1 MAYPE
6 KPTKAGY
13 QAPIQDYHRIR
24 ITLTSKDVKAVE
36 KGTLLCLFFGL
47 KGN

>member
-36 KGTLLCLFFGL
+36 KGTFFL
-47 KGN
+47 IFWF